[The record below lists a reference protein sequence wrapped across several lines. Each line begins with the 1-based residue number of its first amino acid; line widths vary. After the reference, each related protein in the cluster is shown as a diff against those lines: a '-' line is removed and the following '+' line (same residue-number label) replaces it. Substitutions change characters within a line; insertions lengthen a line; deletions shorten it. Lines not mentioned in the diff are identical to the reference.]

1 MMDKLLTHMGL
12 FDRTIG
18 FIERSLDLRTSRHR
32 VLSTNIANAD
42 TPGYTAKEIPFQE
55 VLEHSFSSASTLQVW
70 KTHPDH
76 LSGPLEMEASVEPV
90 AGELSI
96 DQEMAKLAENNVMFL
111 AGVQTLIRKLEALR
125 LTISEG
131 R

>member
-1 MMDKLLTHMGL
+1 MDTLLTKTGL

-18 FIERSLDLRTSRHR
+18 FLERSLDLRTSRHR

-42 TPGYTAKEIPFQE
+42 TPDYTPKEIPFE
-55 VLEHSFSSASTLQVW
+55 KVLEQTLSNASTLPVW

-76 LSGPLEMEASVEPV
+76 LSQSLGIEVAVESGT
-90 AGELSI
+90 GEVSI
-96 DQEMAKLAENNVMFL
+96 DQEMAKLAENNLMFH
-111 AGVQTLIRKLEALR
+111 AGVQTLIKKLEALR
-125 LTISEG
+125 YTISEG

>member
-1 MMDKLLTHMGL
+1 MSMNRGL

-42 TPGYTAKEIPFQE
+42 TPDYTAKEIPFE
-55 VLEHSFSSASTLQVW
+55 KMLEHSLSGASTLDVL
-70 KTHPDH
+70 KTHPGH
-76 LSGPLEMEASVEPV
+76 LSEPV
-90 AGELSI
+90 GREIAVESAGGEVNI
-96 DQEMAKLAENNVMFL
+96 DHEMAKLSENNLMFH
-111 AGVQTLIRKLEALR
+111 AGVQTLIKKLEALR
-125 LTISEG
+125 FTISEG

>member
-1 MMDKLLTHMGL
+1 MNRGL

-32 VLSTNIANAD
+32 LLSTNIANVD
-42 TPGYTAKEIPFQE
+42 TPDYTRKEIPFQK
-55 VLEHSFSSASTLQVW
+55 VLEQTIGDASTLQVC

-76 LSGPLEMEASVEPV
+76 LSEALGTEVAVES
-90 AGELSI
+90 AEGEVSI
-96 DQEMAKLAENNVMFL
+96 DQEMAKLAENNVMFH
-111 AGVQTLIRKLEALR
+111 AGVQTLIKKLEALR

>member
-1 MMDKLLTHMGL
+1 MNLGL

-42 TPGYTAKEIPFQE
+42 TPDYTPKEIPFQK
-55 VLEHSFSSASTLQVW
+55 VLEHSFSNASTLHVW

-76 LSGPLEMEASVEPV
+76 LSEPLEMEVAVES
-90 AGELSI
+90 ATGEVSI
-96 DQEMAKLAENNVMFL
+96 DQEMAKLAENNLMFH
-111 AGVQTLIRKLEALR
+111 AGVQAMIKKLEALR
-125 LTISEG
+125 FTISEG